1 MAYRPIKTTQQTDH
15 YIEQL
20 ILVRQGV
27 LSRFASL
34 YQTLKLK
41 EVEIFAEID
50 RLEAEYRGYY
60 SESES
65 KLKEFYKM
73 KKYADEAIK
82 DNETQSRFLA
92 YIDTN
97 LSRIKGTQ
105 RDMKSWTLPTLN
117 WGQNG
122 HDGIISSINQININ
136 LSQNDKNMDARET
149 KDVLCSKKQ
158 AVSRGGRIGNS
169 KRFGDLVHPN
179 HLAIDHTTGNIY
191 VADSKKNSVHVFT
204 SDAKYLYVVPHDFKA
219 PRAICC
225 RNKQLYVV
233 ENDFNSKYIAFKV
246 LSFDGFLH
254 YQTVVKFGK
263 DLGEFKI
270 VPSFDIS
277 EKEEWYI
284 CDLKANRLQL
294 FSSELKFLCVFPS
307 ERLHAPTNVRVVSSE
322 VFVLEAPTYDI
333 VPISMKG
340 GCCVR
345 VFNEN
350 GSLLYV
356 IALSDVKEAWYF
368 DVNISSHVV
377 VSDLFGNCIRVVNRS
392 GELLLKIGGKGNKEV
407 RLNQPKG
414 IMLTLSGDI
423 VCVSMNETACLQVF

>member
-1 MAYRPIKTTQQTDH
+1 MKTPKTDS
-15 YIEQL
+15 YLEQL
-20 ILVRQGV
+20 ILIKQNV
-27 LSRFASL
+27 LSKFAIL

-41 EVEIFAEID
+41 ETEIFAEID

-65 KLKEFYKM
+65 KMKEFYKM
-73 KKYADEAIK
+73 KKYADESIK

-97 LSRIKGTQ
+97 LNRIKSTQ
-105 RDMKSWTLPTLN
+105 RDMKSWTLPTIN
-117 WGQNG
+117 WGQDG
-122 HDGIISSINQININ
+122 HHGILSSISQTRIN
-136 LSQNDKNMDARET
+136 LSQNDMYTDTTET
-149 KDVLCSKKQ
+149 RDVLCSKKLPI
-158 AVSRGGRIGNS
+158 SRGGRIGTG
-169 KRFGDLVHPN
+169 KKFGDLVHPN
-179 HLAIDHTTGNIY
+179 HLTVDHTSGRIY
-191 VADSKKNSVHVFT
+191 VADSKKSCVHVFT
-204 SDAKYLYVVPHDFKA
+204 SDAKYQYVVPHDFRA

-225 RNKQLYVV
+225 RNKQLFVV
-233 ENDFNSKYIAFKV
+233 ENDFNSKHIAFKV
-246 LSFDGFLH
+246 LTFDGFLH
-254 YQTVVKFGK
+254 HQAVVKFGK

-307 ERLHAPTNVRVVSSE
+307 GRLHAPTSVRVLRSE

-333 VPISMKG
+333 APMSMKG

-350 GSLLYV
+350 GGFLYT
-356 IALSDVKEAWYF
+356 IALSNVKEAWYF
-368 DVNISSHVV
+368 DVDISSRVV
-377 VSDLFGNCIRVVNRS
+377 VSDLFGNCIRVVNKG

-414 IMLTLSGDI
+414 ITFSLNGDI
-423 VCVSMNETACLQVF
+423 VCVSMNDTGCLQVF